1 MWEILYGKP
10 VPFEQDSMLQSKIQ
24 FQIQVCGGLRPP
36 IHENTAMCYIDLMK
50 KCRHTDPEKRPT
62 AKEVYEIFVEWQ
74 NNETILSELLESDK
88 KLQNIKNEDM
98 QMNIDSLY
106 KSSFISFNNNYINQD
121 SNLYELEIPNINNE

>member
-1 MWEILYGKP
+1 MWNLPYIAPEVLNKQPHNKASDIYSFGIIMWEILYGKP

-62 AKEVYEIFVEWQ
+62 AKEVYEIFVELNGKITKPFYQ
-74 NNETILSELLESDK
+74 NYWNQIKITKYK
-88 KLQNIKNEDM
+88 K
-98 QMNIDSLY
+98 
-106 KSSFISFNNNYINQD
+106 
-121 SNLYELEIPNINNE
+121 